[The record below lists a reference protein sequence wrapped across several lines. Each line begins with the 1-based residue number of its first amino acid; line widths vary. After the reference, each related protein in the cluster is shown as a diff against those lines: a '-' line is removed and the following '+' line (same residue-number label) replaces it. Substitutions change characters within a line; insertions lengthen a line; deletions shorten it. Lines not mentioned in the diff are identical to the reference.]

1 MASGDLETWMWA
13 QACEMLERA
22 ERMQRQ
28 FFQPGSRP
36 QRRPVWQPPVDVFET
51 EHALWV
57 VIALPGVSPERI
69 QVSFQGGILTVAGE
83 RRLPVE
89 AEAAVRRLEIPHGY
103 FERRMELPPGRY
115 ELDRHELA
123 NGCLYISLRKS

>member
-1 MASGDLETWMWA
+1 MWA

-28 FFQPGSRP
+28 FFQPSGVSN
-36 QRRPVWQPPVDVFET
+36 RRAAWQPPVDVYET
-51 EHALWV
+51 ERALWV
-57 VIALPGVSPERI
+57 VIALPGVSPERV
-69 QVSFQGGILTVAGE
+69 QVRFQSGVLIVAGE

-89 AEAAVRRLEIPHGY
+89 AGAAVRRLEIPHGY
-103 FERRMELPPGRY
+103 FERRMELPSGRY

-123 NGCLYISLRKS
+123 NGCLYISLLKV